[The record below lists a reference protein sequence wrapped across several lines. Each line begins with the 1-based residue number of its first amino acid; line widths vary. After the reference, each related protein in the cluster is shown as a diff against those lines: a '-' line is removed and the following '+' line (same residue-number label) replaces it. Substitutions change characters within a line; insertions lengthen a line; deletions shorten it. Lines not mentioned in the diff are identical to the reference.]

1 MSDWAP
7 IEAEGGMRHSNGPPA
22 VRAGDFVFLSSVKG
36 VDPGTQVSDHD
47 VYKQL
52 RQAMAN
58 IDVVLEAAG
67 LDKGDIIKVTIY
79 LEGFGENRRHLDLV
93 WGEYFEGNPPA
104 RATVPV
110 DSVGVASDPS
120 VALFDVVA
128 WRQSDAG
135 LT

>member
-1 MSDWAP
+1 MSDWMP

-36 VDPGTQVSDHD
+36 VDPETQVSDAD
-47 VYKQL
+47 VGKQL

-58 IDVVLEAAG
+58 IDVVLDAAG
-67 LDKGDIIKVTIY
+67 LDKSDIVKVTIF
-79 LEGFGENRRHLDLV
+79 LEGFGENRRHLDQV

-104 RATVPV
+104 RATVSV
-110 DSVGVASDPS
+110 DSVGVESDSS

-128 WRQSDAG
+128 YQRQDV
-135 LT
+135 